1 MTDYNTLYNRSFFG
15 ATGSTNISS
24 NTISGTTNI
33 YQFIDDSGNVTQI
46 SKIKKNKFKH
56 YIDAPEK
63 AIYQGCMIGVS
74 DSDKNDLDQNIPCTY
89 GIALGLGDNNMG
101 LASYE

>member
-1 MTDYNTLYNRSFFG
+1 MTDYDTLYTRSFFG
-15 ATGSTNISS
+15 ATGSTENVSS
-24 NTISGTTNI
+24 STSSGTTNI
-33 YQFIDDSGNVTQI
+33 YQFIDESGNVIQL
-46 SKIKKNKFKH
+46 SKIKKTQFKY

-63 AIYQGCMIGVS
+63 NLYQGCMIGVS
-74 DSDKNDLDQNIPCTY
+74 NSEENIPCAY